1 MMPEYTVREYAD
13 KERVTPRTV
22 FTWILKGAVTIRRT
36 PGGQIRIIEAC
47 EQASSAMKFDE
58 ERGSSSR

>member
-1 MMPEYTVREYAD
+1 MPEYTVREYAD

-22 FTWILKGAVTIRRT
+22 FTWILKGAVTYRRT
-36 PGGQIRIIEAC
+36 PGGQIRIIEA
-47 EQASSAMKFDE
+47 SSTMKFDE

>member
-22 FTWILKGAVTIRRT
+22 FTWILKGAVTYRRT

-47 EQASSAMKFDE
+47 PTASAMKFDE

>member
-1 MMPEYTVREYAD
+1 MPEYTVREYAD

-22 FTWILKGAVTIRRT
+22 FTWILKGAVNIRRT
-36 PGGQIRIIEAC
+36 PSGRIRIIDPPPTT
-47 EQASSAMKFDE
+47 MKFEE

>member
-1 MMPEYTVREYAD
+1 MAEYTVREYAD

-22 FTWILKGAVTIRRT
+22 FTWILKQAVTIRRT
-36 PGGQIRIIEAC
+36 PSGRIRIIDPPPT
-47 EQASSAMKFDE
+47 MKFDE